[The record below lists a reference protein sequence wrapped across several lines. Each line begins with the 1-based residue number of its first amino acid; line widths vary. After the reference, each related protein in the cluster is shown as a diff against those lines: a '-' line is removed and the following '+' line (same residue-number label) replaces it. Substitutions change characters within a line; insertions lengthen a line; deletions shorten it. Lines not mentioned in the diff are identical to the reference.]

1 MKYLNRSK
9 IFESKD
15 NKDQILDGLK
25 EYIKNVDK
33 NWNYITP
40 PDLKKA
46 IEKDSKKY
54 FLLDIRKDEDF
65 KKGHIKGAKNI
76 FWKDLLNNLEK
87 LPNDK
92 TIVLI
97 CYVGHTASQMLTAL
111 NLLGYKSIVLKF
123 GMGISPVEGIPVAG
137 WIDYG
142 FPIV

>member
-1 MKYLNRSK
+1 MKYLNK
-9 IFESKD
+9 IFESNDESNKEILEALKD
-15 NKDQILDGLK
+15 
-25 EYIKNVDK
+25 YIKDVDK

-54 FLLDIRKDEDF
+54 FLLDVRKNEEF
-65 KKGHIKGAKNI
+65 KQGHIKGATNI
-76 FWKDLLNNLEK
+76 FWKELLNNLDK

-123 GMGISPVEGIPVAG
+123 GMGISPVEGVPVAG

-142 FPIV
+142 FPTV

>member
-1 MKYLNRSK
+1 MKYLNK
-9 IFESKD
+9 IFESNDESNKEILEALKD
-15 NKDQILDGLK
+15 
-25 EYIKNVDK
+25 YIKDVDK

-54 FLLDIRKDEDF
+54 FLLDVRKNEEF
-65 KKGHIKGAKNI
+65 KQGHIKGATNI
-76 FWKDLLNNLEK
+76 FWKELLNNLDK

-123 GMGISPVEGIPVAG
+123 EMGISPVEGVPVAG

-142 FPIV
+142 FPTV

>member
-1 MKYLNRSK
+1 MKYLNK
-9 IFESKD
+9 IFESNDESNKEILEALKD
-15 NKDQILDGLK
+15 
-25 EYIKNVDK
+25 YIKDVDK
-33 NWNYITP
+33 NWNYITA

-54 FLLDIRKDEDF
+54 FLLDIRKNEEF
-65 KKGHIKGAKNI
+65 KQGHIKGATNI
-76 FWKDLLNNLEK
+76 FWKELLNNLDK

-123 GMGISPVEGIPVAG
+123 GMGISPVEGVPVAG

-142 FPIV
+142 FPTV

>member
-1 MKYLNRSK
+1 MKYLNK
-9 IFESKD
+9 IFESNDESNKEILEALKD
-15 NKDQILDGLK
+15 
-25 EYIKNVDK
+25 YIKDVDK

-54 FLLDIRKDEDF
+54 FLLDIRKNEEF
-65 KKGHIKGAKNI
+65 KQGHIKGATNI
-76 FWKDLLNNLEK
+76 FWKELLNNLDK

-123 GMGISPVEGIPVAG
+123 GMGISPVEGVPVAG

-142 FPIV
+142 FPTV

>member
-1 MKYLNRSK
+1 MKYLNK
-9 IFESKD
+9 IFESNESNKEILEALKD
-15 NKDQILDGLK
+15 
-25 EYIKNVDK
+25 YIKDVDK

-54 FLLDIRKDEDF
+54 FLLDIRKNEEF
-65 KKGHIKGAKNI
+65 KQGHIKGATNI
-76 FWKDLLNNLEK
+76 FWKELLNNLDK

-123 GMGISPVEGIPVAG
+123 GMGISPVEGVPVAG

-142 FPIV
+142 FPTV